1 MYSFQFGGD
10 IAAYFGRYREQ
21 LGTRADIAR
30 VSGLSAGDVGRL
42 RALYKEPLTD
52 Q

>member
-10 IAAYFGRYREQ
+10 VPAFFGRYREQ
-21 LGTRADIAR
+21 LESREEIAAL
-30 VSGLSAGDVGRL
+30 SGLSPGDL
-42 RALYKEPLTD
+42 AQLLALYAAD